1 MFYEHTIHDFC
12 TKRQHF
18 ENSVFAKYPG
28 DYGCLFQIGCK
39 GPVTYSDCPTRK
51 WNSAHIN
58 WPVGVNTPCIGCVSP
73 EFPDRMSPFFAHL
86 QDVKLPKVNASA
98 SLVGKAVVG
107 TAAAG
112 IAGHALV
119 SAGKGRLYKH
129 LVEGSQ
135 TKDVGK
141 ELGGTVKEWSEE
153 NSTLDHDMTD
163 KEDSLSNMD
172 KPTGKAVEKE
182 LSDTPVLDDDIK
194 DNDEISQE
202 LVPSKAKIKKPKK
215 LVTKRIRR

>member
-1 MFYEHTIHDFC
+1 M
-12 TKRQHF
+12 
-18 ENSVFAKYPG
+18 
-28 DYGCLFQIGCK
+28 
-39 GPVTYSDCPTRK
+39 VTVGALKFLR
-51 WNSAHIN
+51 IN
-58 WPVGVNTPCIGCVSP
+58 PPY
-73 EFPDRMSPFFAHL
+73 
-86 QDVKLPKVNASA
+86 KVNASA

-194 DNDEISQE
+194 VNDEISQE

-215 LVTKRIRR
+215 LVTKKIRR